1 MLIDSAEEF
10 FKICDKSD
18 VRSLYEASRQY
29 AKFHQN
35 YTDGDGVFIDKTSQT
50 MMEKIL
56 AQTHSTPQDQ
66 VADMRKKREEA
77 IKHFCYI
84 YGGYIA
90 WKLNRDWIKSGFF
103 DIVEKNEFLSLATEQ
118 VVRALIRK
126 LQKDGYQEGKFSHL
140 VHRSI
145 KNKSRDVADKYST
158 WKKHHNYISFDNAE
172 DIIGGE
178 IDIIDDNGT
187 GREADFDI
195 DEKEL
200 ESAGILQILKK
211 VKTKNSADDYN
222 MFILHRVE
230 KQELKDIA
238 RLFDLSIS
246 TVSRRINDFTDAAIK
261 LYRQYQEDMEKY

>member
-1 MLIDSAEEF
+1 MLIDSAEQF
-10 FKICDKSD
+10 FKVFESCD
-18 VRSLYEASRQY
+18 VQSLYAASRQY
-29 AKFHQN
+29 AKFHKN

-66 VADMRKKREEA
+66 VADMRKDREVA

-90 WKLNRDWIKSGFF
+90 WKLNRDWIKSGFS
-103 DIVEKNEFLSLATEQ
+103 DIVEKSEFLSLATEQ
-118 VVRALIRK
+118 VVAALIRK

-145 KNKSRDVADKYST
+145 KNKSSDVAKKYAS
-158 WKKHHNYISFDNAE
+158 WKKNNNYISFENAK

-178 IDIIDDNGT
+178 IDLIDDNGAEK
-187 GREADFDI
+187 EAVFDV

-200 ESAGILQILKK
+200 EAAGILQILKK

-238 RLFDLSIS
+238 RLFDLSIP
-246 TVSRRINDFTDAAIK
+246 TVSRRINDFADAAIK
-261 LYRQYQEDMEKY
+261 LYSQYQKDMEKY